1 VQQAMHEVGTNGIAG
16 RGARA
21 EAGDSDGPGVVVA
34 RTELIGL
41 GSGDENV
48 VALQLAARWAEK
60 YGPEQDDSLDEAL
73 RRLRRA
79 YNYINAVIK
88 LVDPEEA

>member
-1 VQQAMHEVGTNGIAG
+1 MDDVSSEAISGPGM
-16 RGARA
+16 RA
-21 EAGDSDGPGVVVA
+21 EPGAGDNVGVVVA
-34 RTELIGL
+34 RAELIGL

-48 VALQLAARWAEK
+48 VTLQLAARWAEK
-60 YGPEQDDSLDEAL
+60 YGPERDDSLDDAL

-88 LVDPEEA
+88 LVDPEED

>member
-1 VQQAMHEVGTNGIAG
+1 MNGIAG
-16 RGARA
+16 GGARA
-21 EAGDSDGPGVVVA
+21 EAGGSDAAGVVVA
-34 RTELIGL
+34 RSELIGL

-60 YGPEQDDSLDEAL
+60 YGSEQDDSLDEAL

-88 LVDPEEA
+88 LVDPEEV